1 VSTVSAVIINHNGG
15 EQILRCLS
23 ALHRQQPALAEVIVV
38 DNGSSDASPAAIRA
52 RFPEVQLIELG
63 DNLGPAAAR
72 NAGLRRARSAFV
84 LFVDDDVYLAQ
95 DCLRRLLERLARG
108 EAVVAAPRLVL
119 LPESDLIQA
128 DGGDVHFTGTM
139 TLRHGR
145 ARVADVAPATQAIG
159 AFSSSC
165 LLADR
170 ERVLEAEG
178 FDEAYFI
185 YQEDMELGLRLRS
198 FGHRLICDAAAV
210 AYHERGAGTPGLS
223 FRDQGAYPRRRAF
236 LTMRNRLRTLLVH
249 YRLRSLVLLAP
260 ALVIYEVVA
269 LAFAI
274 RRGWLGS
281 WCRAWG
287 WQLAHLRDTLRRRRW
302 VQARRQVD
310 DGLLLVGG
318 PIPLAPG
325 VLSSPLE
332 RKAAAGLA
340 HVLDWYWRLIR
351 PLIGGDR
358 STVVTKVSSGA

>member
-1 VSTVSAVIINHNGG
+1 
-15 EQILRCLS
+15 
-23 ALHRQQPALAEVIVV
+23 VV
-38 DNGSSDASPAAIRA
+38 
-52 RFPEVQLIELG
+52 V
-63 DNLGPAAAR
+63 
-72 NAGLRRARSAFV
+72 
-84 LFVDDDVYLAQ
+84 
-95 DCLRRLLERLARG
+95 
-108 EAVVAAPRLVL
+108 APRLVL

-145 ARVADVAPATQAIG
+145 ARVADVAPATRTVG

-170 ERVLEAEG
+170 ERVLEAGG

-185 YQEDMELGLRLRS
+185 YLEDMELGLRLRS
-198 FGHRLICDAAAV
+198 FGHRLLCDAAAI

-223 FRDQGAYPRRRAF
+223 FRDQGTYPKRRAF

-249 YRLRSLVLLAP
+249 YQLRSLFLLAP
-260 ALVIYEVVA
+260 VLLIYEIVS

-287 WQLAHLRDTLRRRRW
+287 WQFANLSDTLRRRRW
-302 VQARRQVD
+302 VQARRRVD

-325 VLSSPLE
+325 VLNSPLE
-332 RKAAAGLA
+332 RKAAAAVA
-340 HVLDWYWRLIR
+340 HVLDWYWQLIR
-351 PLIGGDR
+351 PLIGGEL
-358 STVVTKVSSGA
+358 STVAKKASSGA